1 VIEILFL
8 FLSSDLRF
16 IFQKVFKAT
25 LSLVRMD
32 EKKEHHSHEYHN
44 KDVVEIPLGKL
55 KSVFK
60 NPWLIVSVVLALVVI
75 GMIVQE
81 NISGVSKSTIETKG
95 LEFFNSQLTQGGGTL
110 DSVVVESGLY
120 RMNVNYNGKVLPVYF
135 TKDGKFV
142 AQGNE
147 LVSVSADDANP
158 STNSPSNGQPV
169 AQDVPKSDKPTVELF
184 VMSYC
189 PFGTQAEKGILPVF
203 AALGNKI
210 DGKIRFVHYTMH
222 GEKEDTEN
230 FRQLCIREEQG
241 SKFNAYL
248 QCTLN
253 STSTSA
259 PADPTACMQKLGIDS
274 SKVAS
279 CITGKAADYYA
290 VDSQLSNQ
298 YGVQGSP
305 TLVINGVEVSSAR
318 SPAALLATIC
328 SAFNNAPAECSQ
340 QLSSSN
346 PSAGFGFN
354 AGTDSAAANCGV

>member
-1 VIEILFL
+1 M
-8 FLSSDLRF
+8 SSDLRF

-25 LSLVRMD
+25 LSLVKMD
-32 EKKEHHSHEYHN
+32 EKKEHHSHGHQN
-44 KDVVEIPLGKL
+44 KDIVEIPLSGL
-55 KSVFK
+55 KKSFK
-60 NPWLIVSVVLALVVI
+60 NPWFIVSIILALVVI
-75 GMIVQE
+75 GMISYPLF
-81 NISGVSKSTIETKG
+81 SGVGKSTIETKG
-95 LEFFNSQLTQGGGTL
+95 LDFFNNELTQGGATL
-110 DSVVVESGLY
+110 NSVVVESGLY
-120 RMNVNYNGKVLPVYF
+120 RMNINYNGQVLPVYF

-147 LVSVSADDANP
+147 LVSLTASADTP
-158 STNSPSNGQPV
+158 STNTAQKKP
-169 AQDVPKSDKPTVELF
+169 ATQDVPKSDKPKVELF

-203 AALGNKI
+203 SALGNKI
-210 DGKIRFVHYTMH
+210 DGNIRFVHYTMH

-230 FRQLCIREEQG
+230 FRQICIREEQG
-241 SKFNAYL
+241 TKFNAYL

-259 PADPTACMQKLGIDS
+259 PADPAACMTKLGIDS
-274 SKVAS
+274 AKVAS

-290 VDSQLSNQ
+290 VDSQLSKQ

>member
-1 VIEILFL
+1 
-8 FLSSDLRF
+8 
-16 IFQKVFKAT
+16 
-25 LSLVRMD
+25 
-32 EKKEHHSHEYHN
+32 
-44 KDVVEIPLGKL
+44 
-55 KSVFK
+55 
-60 NPWLIVSVVLALVVI
+60 
-75 GMIVQE
+75 
-81 NISGVSKSTIETKG
+81 
-95 LEFFNSQLTQGGGTL
+95 
-110 DSVVVESGLY
+110 
-120 RMNVNYNGKVLPVYF
+120 MNVNYNGKVLPVYF

-147 LVSVSADDANP
+147 LVSVSADAAAP
-158 STNSPSNGQPV
+158 STNTPSNAASNQPA
-169 AQDVPKSDKPTVELF
+169 AQNVPKSDKPKVELF

-189 PFGTQAEKGILPVF
+189 PFGTQAEKGILPVLSL
-203 AALGNKI
+203 LGNKI

-241 SKFNAYL
+241 TKFNAYL

-259 PADPTACMQKLGIDS
+259 PADPAACMTKLGIDS
-274 SKVAS
+274 SKVSS

-290 VDSQLSNQ
+290 ADSALSKG

-305 TLVINGVEVSSAR
+305 TLVINGVEASSGR

-328 SAFNNAPAECSQ
+328 AAFNNAPAECSQ
-340 QLSSSN
+340 QLPSSN

-354 AGTDSAAANCGV
+354 AGTDSAAANCGA